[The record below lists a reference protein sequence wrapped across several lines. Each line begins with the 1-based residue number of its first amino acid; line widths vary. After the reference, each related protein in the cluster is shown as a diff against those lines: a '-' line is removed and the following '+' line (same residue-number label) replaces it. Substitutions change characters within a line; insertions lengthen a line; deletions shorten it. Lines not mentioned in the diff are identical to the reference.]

1 VIGAV
6 TTTSQ
11 FYSLC
16 CTLTSAE
23 LSCHIKLKSTTLQSV
38 LGLMAPFF
46 TAILRLAVLCASLSS
61 SVGSDDMVNWE
72 ESGLVVLA
80 NKLLSTGD
88 GACNLHVLDQ
98 IIAGITGGTG
108 TLHIKLGIS
117 GEKTFAGS
125 TYFVNLT
132 DVTVNGLDTITTAT
146 LLQPVNETDLKNHL
160 EITSAVLKLNGNAVH
175 TTVLGAVVTEDFQL
189 KVRHCTNC
197 NPKDQRIP
205 RFLLSPPS
213 PVPPFSS
220 QPTDHNGQRHFG
232 LAAASCRLVLSVG
245 GAALGPD
252 HGLPHALPV
261 FSRARNGC
269 LSALASRRVFLQVQG
284 HGDVAGAVGLGV
296 PLQQSGPD

>member
-1 VIGAV
+1 
-6 TTTSQ
+6 
-11 FYSLC
+11 
-16 CTLTSAE
+16 
-23 LSCHIKLKSTTLQSV
+23 
-38 LGLMAPFF
+38 
-46 TAILRLAVLCASLSS
+46 
-61 SVGSDDMVNWE
+61 MVNWE

-88 GACNLHVLDQ
+88 GACNPHILDQ

-108 TLHIKLGIS
+108 TLHIKVGIS

-132 DVTVNGLDTITTAT
+132 DVTVNGLDTITTAS

-189 KVRHCTNC
+189 KVRRVNSPTQKIIGYEN
-197 NPKDQRIP
+197 IP
-205 RFLLSPPS
+205 LT
-213 PVPPFSS
+213 PFTCAPFCSYL
-220 QPTDHNGQRHFG
+220 TGHNGQRHFG
-232 LAAASCRLVLSVG
+232 LAAAPCRLVLSVG

-261 FSRARNGC
+261 FSRARNRGVG
-269 LSALASRRVFLQVQG
+269 ALASRRVLVQVQG
-284 HGDVAGAVGLGV
+284 HGDVTGASGLGV